1 MPESDAPSGNVLL
14 AALRIQQAASR
25 RVERLGAFQV
35 RPPEFDGQ
43 VIPDDLLASLGGRNN
58 GGSDNRA
65 VLFQAEPDRAV
76 RLPGK
81 INAHFQPAL
90 DRLDVG
96 VGGTLEVDD
105 MRAAGDDEPD
115 VVPDAGLNDSRDPVP
130 RVVIARL
137 PLGYDRRHAALPQ
150 PPRRQIEDN
159 VNHVLLRLEHVGQME
174 AIRRVRAAK
183 PANLLVV
190 HHHPTG
196 IVQPKTLQVNVGA
209 RLHPSVRNRGVADPV
224 AVLDPFRF
232 PRFEGL
238 VPVGDDAGGQ
248 QGGLHRAGHLHRH
261 RWHVGLMHSPCP
273 FVPPRQ
279 FPEMRHKAGHRPLQ
293 L

>member
-1 MPESDAPSGNVLL
+1 
-14 AALRIQQAASR
+14 
-25 RVERLGAFQV
+25 
-35 RPPEFDGQ
+35 
-43 VIPDDLLASLGGRNN
+43 
-58 GGSDNRA
+58 
-65 VLFQAEPDRAV
+65 
-76 RLPGK
+76 
-81 INAHFQPAL
+81 
-90 DRLDVG
+90 
-96 VGGTLEVDD
+96 
-105 MRAAGDDEPD
+105 MRAADDDEPD
-115 VVPDAGLNDSRDPVP
+115 VVPDAGLNDPRDPVP
-130 RVVIARL
+130 RVVIASL

-159 VNHVLLRLEHVGQME
+159 VNHVPLPLEHLGEVE

-209 RLHPSVRNRGVADPV
+209 RLHPSVRNRGVADPM

-261 RWHVGLMHSPCP
+261 RWHVGLMHFPCP

-279 FPEMRHKAGHRPLQ
+279 FPEDAGTKPATVHFSCERSSTCRVAASPFTAGAGPSRTGITFALGSRSGECGKSAPRAAAEYATKAHANTTPNR
-293 L
+293 